1 MQTDINQNKRVV
13 DSVALLV
20 TIIFF
25 PGEGGRF
32 RARVLRKRVFF
43 PRLLGIVSHP
53 PTCFCDH
60 VTAWENVSIWVN
72 DTAFSI
78 RPYMYIEHTNRSDL
92 AVESVIQNHVYS
104 KHKAV
109 MSHSGIG
116 YTKSCI

>member
-1 MQTDINQNKRVV
+1 MHTDINQNKRVV

-20 TIIFF
+20 TFLSWGGGKGSSSRF
-25 PGEGGRF
+25 EKEG
-32 RARVLRKRVFF
+32 FF

-78 RPYMYIEHTNRSDL
+78 RPYTYIEHTNRLDL
-92 AVESVIQNHVYS
+92 TVESVIQHHVYS
-104 KHKAV
+104 KHKPV
-109 MSHSGIG
+109 RSHSGIG
-116 YTKSCI
+116 HTCK